1 MLLNCH
7 SHFSLRYGT
16 LAPDQLVEEAA
27 NQGMEVLA
35 LTDIH
40 NTSASFSFYNACKKK
55 NIKPVL
61 GIAFHQDDRL
71 LYIGL
76 AKNNKGFYALNHFLS
91 QHNQSSTP
99 LPATAPFFEDVYFIY
114 PWKAKSMEELN
125 DNEYLGVRSVELNR
139 FRFSKEAKQQGRCVM
154 LHPVTFKDKK
164 GYNVHRLLR
173 AIDKNTLLSKLLPE
187 QQAQPDECMPHA
199 SELFQ
204 AFKDCPQLIATTQEL
219 LNNCNVVFDASVKN
233 KKCFTASKEEDHAM
247 LEALAL
253 EGMAKRYA
261 PNDQEALQRV
271 RKELEV
277 IHRLDFNSYFLITWD
292 ILRYARSENFAY
304 VGRGSGANSI
314 VAYCLFITEVDPI
327 KLDLYFERFLNP
339 YRTSPPDFDLDFE
352 HYEREKITDY
362 IFKRHGLEH
371 TALLATYNTFK
382 GKSILRELG
391 KVFGLPKQ
399 EIDALVND
407 RAVLRTNNKD
417 RDKIIDLI
425 FKYGTALEG
434 LPNHLSI
441 HAGGILIS
449 EEPVNCYTATDLPP
463 KGYPLTH
470 FDMFEAE
477 EMGLY
482 KYDILG
488 QRGLGHIR
496 DAKKII
502 QKNKGITV
510 EVNTQQA
517 IDDELVKQAL
527 YTADTVGCFY
537 VESPGM
543 RMLFKKLECKDYLT
557 LVAASSIIRPG
568 VAQSGMMA
576 QYIHNFRNSA
586 KVQYL
591 HPQIKELLQETY
603 GIMVYQ
609 EDVIKVAHYFAGLD
623 VGKADILR
631 RAMSGKFKGSRGF
644 DLIKN
649 EFFDACAAKGHD
661 IAIVK
666 ELWRQ
671 IESFASF
678 SFSKAHSAS
687 FAVESYHSLYL
698 KVHYPMEFFVAVL
711 NNEGGFYPREYYIQQ
726 VRMAGAEINA
736 PCVNF
741 SEYLDTIY
749 GQQVYIGFR
758 YIHSLENKIGEVIAI
773 ERSVN
778 GPYKDIYDFTKR
790 IPVSHQQ
797 LMLLIR
803 IDAFRFTGKSKKVLL
818 LESFRLFSKATQISR
833 GMELFEPE
841 LKELELPEL
850 KSFSYEEAYDQ
861 IELLE
866 FPLCFPFDLLPE
878 QRETGIL
885 AKDQMKYLN
894 KKVTMIGYFITLK
907 NSHTSKGERM
917 AFGHFYDRE
926 SKTFDTVH
934 FPPSFQRYPFKG
946 KGFYKL
952 TGKISEEFNY
962 PTLEVD
968 YMEKLPIVQ
977 KQVI

>member
-1 MLLNCH
+1 MILNAH

-16 LAPDQLVEEAA
+16 LAPDKLVEEAVSH
-27 NQGMEVLA
+27 GMEVLA

-91 QHNQSSTP
+91 QHNQSSTA
-99 LPATAPFFEDVYFIY
+99 LPVTAPFFEDVYFIY
-114 PWKAKSMEELN
+114 PWKAKPIEELN
-125 DNEYLGVRSVELNR
+125 DNEYLGIRPSELNR
-139 FRFSKEAKQQGRCVM
+139 FRFSKEAKRQERCVI

-187 QQAQPDECMPHA
+187 QQAQPDECMPQV
-199 SELFQ
+199 SELHTAYEDF
-204 AFKDCPQLIATTQEL
+204 PQLITTTQEL
-219 LNNCNVVFDASVKN
+219 LHNCNVVLDARVKN
-233 KKCFTASKEEDHAM
+233 KKCFTASKEEDHAL
-247 LEALAL
+247 LEKLAL
-253 EGMAKRYA
+253 EGMAKRY
-261 PNDQEALQRV
+261 PLNDTEALNRV
-271 RKELEV
+271 KKELEI
-277 IHRLDFNSYFLITWD
+277 IHHLDFNSYFLITWD
-292 ILRYARSENFAY
+292 ILRYARSQNFAY

-314 VAYCLFITEVDPI
+314 VAYCLLITDVDPI

-362 IFKRHGLEH
+362 IFKLHGLEH
-371 TALLATYNTFK
+371 TALLATYNMFK

-391 KVFGLPKQ
+391 KVFGLPKE

-407 RAVLRTNNKD
+407 RAVLKTNNKD

-425 FKYGTALEG
+425 FKYGTELEG

-449 EEPVNCYTATDLPP
+449 EEPLNCYTATDLPP

-496 DAKKII
+496 DAMKII
-502 QKNKGITV
+502 KKNRGVNI
-510 EVNTQQA
+510 ELNTQQA
-517 IDDELVKQAL
+517 IDDELVKNAL
-527 YTADTVGCFY
+527 FTADTVGCFY

-576 QYIHNFRNSA
+576 QYIHNFRNSS

-623 VGKADILR
+623 MGRADILR
-631 RAMSGKFKGSRGF
+631 RAMSGKFKGSKGF
-644 DLIKN
+644 DLIKK
-649 EFFDACAAKGHD
+649 EFFEACAAKGHEVS
-661 IAIVK
+661 IVK

-687 FAVESYHSLYL
+687 FAVESFHSLYL

-726 VRMAGAEINA
+726 VRMAGASIHA
-736 PCVNF
+736 PCVNHG
-741 SEYLDTIY
+741 EYLDAIE
-749 GQQVYIGFR
+749 GQQVYVGFR
-758 YIHSLENKIGEVIAI
+758 YIHSLESKIGEVIAV

-778 GPYKDIYDFTKR
+778 GPYKDLYDFTKR
-790 IPVSHQQ
+790 IPISHQQ

-818 LESFRLFSKATQISR
+818 LEGFRLFSKIARISR
-833 GMELFEPE
+833 GMELFEPD
-841 LKELELPEL
+841 LKELELPQL

-878 QRETGIL
+878 QRDASIL

-894 KKVTMIGYFITLK
+894 KKVTMIGYFVTLK

-917 AFGHFYDRE
+917 AFGHFYDKE
-926 SKTFDTVH
+926 SRTFDTVH
-934 FPPSFQRYPFKG
+934 FPPSLQRYPFKG

-952 TGKISEEFNY
+952 TGKISQEFNY

>member
-1 MLLNCH
+1 MIINAH

-16 LAPDQLVEEAA
+16 LAPADLVAEAA
-27 NQGMEVLA
+27 KQGMTVLA

-40 NTSASFSFYNACKKK
+40 NTSASFSFYKACKKE

-61 GIAFHQDDRL
+61 GIEFHQEDRL

-76 AKNNKGFYALNHFLS
+76 AKNNTGFQLLNQFLS
-91 QHNQSSTP
+91 EHNRSSLP
-99 LPATAPFFEDVYFIY
+99 LPVSAPPLEHVFFIY
-114 PWKAKSMEELN
+114 PWKQKDIEELA
-125 DNEYLGVRSVELNR
+125 DNEYLGIRASDLNR
-139 FRFSKEAKQQGRCVM
+139 FRFSKEAKHQDRCVIW
-154 LHPVTFKDKK
+154 HPVTFRDKK

-187 QQAQPDECMPHA
+187 QQAQPDECMPTVA
-199 SELFQ
+199 ELHQKFEEV
-204 AFKDCPQLIATTQEL
+204 PQVIHTTQKL
-219 LNNCNVVFDASVKN
+219 LDQCKIVFDTQSKN
-233 KKCFTASKEEDHAM
+233 KKTFTGSAEEDHRLLEQLAM
-247 LEALAL
+247 
-253 EGMAKRYA
+253 EGLAKRYPA
-261 PNDQEALQRV
+261 DDEEALKRV

-277 IHRLDFNSYFLITWD
+277 IQRLNFNAYFLITWD
-292 ILRYARSENFAY
+292 ILQYATSQDFAY

-352 HYEREKITDY
+352 HYEREKITEY
-362 IFKRHGLEH
+362 IFKKYGLEH
-371 TALLATYNTFK
+371 TALLATYNRFK

-399 EIDALVND
+399 EIDALVDN
-407 RAVLRTNNKD
+407 RAVLKTNNAD

-425 FKYGTALEG
+425 LTYGAELEG
-434 LPNHLSI
+434 IPNHLSI

-470 FDMFEAE
+470 FDMFDAD

-496 DAKKII
+496 DTVKIVKKNRGEDVLFHT
-502 QKNKGITV
+502 QK
-510 EVNTQQA
+510 A
-517 IDDELVKQAL
+517 IDDPLVQEAL

-543 RMLFKKLECKDYLT
+543 RMLFKKLKCKDYLT

-568 VAQSGMMA
+568 VAQSGMMN
-576 QYIHNFRNSA
+576 QYVRNFQDPD

-591 HPQIKELLQETY
+591 HPKIKELLGGTY
-603 GIMVYQ
+603 GVMVYQ
-609 EDVIKVAHYFAGLD
+609 EDVIKIAHEFAGLD
-623 VGKADILR
+623 MGKSDILR
-631 RAMSGKFKGSRGF
+631 RAMSGKYKGSTGF
-644 DLIKN
+644 DMIKE
-649 EFFDACAAKGHD
+649 EFFESCFKQGHEEFVVTE
-661 IAIVK
+661 I
-666 ELWRQ
+666 WRQ

-711 NNEGGFYPREYYIQQ
+711 NNEGGFYPREYYVQQ
-726 VRMAGAEINA
+726 ARMAGAIIHA
-736 PCVNF
+736 PCVNKGD
-741 SEYLDTIY
+741 YRDTIE
-749 GQQVYIGFR
+749 GTQLYIGFR
-758 YIHSLENKIGEVIAI
+758 YIHSLESKIGEVIAL

-778 GPYKDIYDFTKR
+778 GPYKDLYDFTKR

-803 IDAFRFTGKSKKVLL
+803 MDAFRFTGKSKKVLL
-818 LESFRLFSKATQISR
+818 LESFRLFSKSAQVSR
-833 GMELFEPE
+833 GMELFEPD

-861 IELLE
+861 LELLQ

-878 QRETGIL
+878 KSNTGIL
-885 AKDQMKYLN
+885 ASEQLIYLN
-894 KKVTMIGYFITLK
+894 KKVTMVGYFVTLK
-907 NSHTSKGERM
+907 NSYTSKGERM
-917 AFGHFYDRE
+917 AFGHFFDRE

-934 FPPSFQRYPFKG
+934 FPPSLNRYPFKG
-946 KGFYKL
+946 NGFYKL
-952 TGKISEEFNY
+952 TGKISQEFNY

-977 KQVI
+977 KEII

>member
-16 LAPDQLVEEAA
+16 LSPAKLVGEAVKHDI
-27 NQGMEVLA
+27 EVLA

-40 NTSASFSFYNACKKK
+40 NTSASFSFYNACKKN

-61 GIAFHQDDRL
+61 GIEFHEDDCL

-76 AKNNKGFYALNHFLS
+76 AKNNKGFQALNHFLS
-91 QHNQSSTP
+91 QYNRSSQP
-99 LPATAPFFEDVYFIY
+99 LPSSAPFLADVYFIY
-114 PWKAKSMEELN
+114 PWKAKSIQDLN
-125 DNEYLGVRSVELNR
+125 ENEYLGIRIAELTR
-139 FRFSKEAKQQGRCVM
+139 FRFSPEAKQQGRCVM

-164 GYNVHRLLR
+164 GFNVHRLLR
-173 AIDKNTLLSKLLPE
+173 AIDKNTLLSKLLPH
-187 QQAQPDECMPHA
+187 QQAQPDECILPLTELHHA
-199 SELFQ
+199 YEDFP
-204 AFKDCPQLIATTQEL
+204 AIIETTKQL
-219 LNNCNVVFDASVKN
+219 LNQCEVILDNEVKN
-233 KKCFTASKEEDHAM
+233 KKCFTNSKEEDHAL
-247 LEALAL
+247 LEQLAM
-253 EGMAKRYA
+253 EGLAKRY
-261 PNDQEALQRV
+261 PSNNKEALQRV
-271 RKELEV
+271 QKELEV
-277 IHRLDFNSYFLITWD
+277 ICRLNFNAYFLITWD
-292 ILRYARSENFAY
+292 ILHYAKTQNFAY

-352 HYEREKITDY
+352 HYEREKITEY
-362 IFKRHGLEH
+362 IFKKHGIEH

-399 EIDALVND
+399 EIDAMVND
-407 RAVLRTNNKD
+407 RAVLQTNNKD

-425 FKYGTALEG
+425 FTYGKELEG
-434 LPNHLSI
+434 IPNHLSI

-449 EEPVNCYTATDLPP
+449 EAPVNCYTATDLPP

-470 FDMFEAE
+470 FDMFEAD

-502 QKNKGITV
+502 KKNRGIEVEFDTQK
-510 EVNTQQA
+510 A
-517 IDDELVKQAL
+517 IDDELVKHAL
-527 YTADTVGCFY
+527 FTADTVGSFY

-543 RMLFKKLECKDYLT
+543 RMLFKKLECRDYLT

-568 VAQSGMMA
+568 VAQSGMMS
-576 QYIHNFRNSA
+576 QYIHNFRNSG

-623 VGKADILR
+623 MGKADILR
-631 RAMSGKFKGSRGF
+631 RSMSGKFKGSKGF
-644 DLIKN
+644 DSIKE
-649 EFFDACAAKGHD
+649 EFFQSCSDKGHELY
-661 IAIVK
+661 IVQ

-726 VRMAGAEINA
+726 ARMAGAFIHA
-736 PCVNF
+736 PCVNKGD
-741 SEYLDTIY
+741 YLDTIEGKQLY
-749 GQQVYIGFR
+749 VGFR
-758 YIHSLENKIGEVIAI
+758 YIHSLENKIGEVIAM

-778 GPYKDIYDFTKR
+778 GPYKDLYDFTKR
-790 IPVSHQQ
+790 IPASHQQ

-818 LESFRLFSKATQISR
+818 LEGFRLFSKTAHISR
-833 GMELFEPE
+833 GMELFEPD

-850 KSFSYEEAYDQ
+850 KSFTYEEAYDQ

-878 QRETGIL
+878 VYHTGVL
-885 AKDQMKYLN
+885 AADQMKYLN
-894 KKVTMIGYFITLK
+894 KKVTMIGYFVTLK
-907 NSHTSKGERM
+907 NSHTSKGDRM
-917 AFGHFYDRE
+917 AFGHFYDRK

-934 FPPSFQRYPFKG
+934 FPPSLKRYPFKG

-977 KQVI
+977 KQII

>member
-16 LAPDQLVEEAA
+16 LAPDKLVEEAA
-27 NQGMEVLA
+27 KHSIEVLA

-61 GIAFHQDDRL
+61 GIEFHQDDRL

-76 AKNNKGFYALNHFLS
+76 AKNNKGFQALNHFLS
-91 QHNQSSTP
+91 QHNQSSQV
-99 LPATAPFFEDVYFIY
+99 LPQHAPFLEDVYFIY
-114 PWKAKSMEELN
+114 PWKAKDINELN
-125 DNEYLGVRSVELNR
+125 ENEYLGIRIPELKR
-139 FRFSKEAKQQGRCVM
+139 FRFSPEAKQQEHCVM

-164 GYNVHRLLR
+164 GFNVHRLLR
-173 AIDKNTLLSKLLPE
+173 AIDKNTLLSKLLPH
-187 QQAQPDECMPHA
+187 QQAQADECMPDR
-199 SELFQ
+199 SELYK
-204 AFKDCPQLIATTQEL
+204 AFEDFPLLIETTQQL
-219 LNNCNVVFDASVKN
+219 LNNCEIQFDGNSKN
-233 KKCFTASKEEDHAM
+233 KKCFTKSREEDHAL
-247 LEALAL
+247 LEQLAI
-253 EGMAKRYA
+253 EGLAKRYPPDDA
-261 PNDQEALQRV
+261 EAMQRV

-277 IHRLDFNSYFLITWD
+277 IHQLDFNAYFLIAWD
-292 ILRYARSENFAY
+292 ILRYAASQNFAY

-339 YRTSPPDFDLDFE
+339 HRSSPPDFDLDFE
-352 HYEREKITDY
+352 HYEREKVTEY
-362 IFKRHGLEH
+362 IFKKHGLQN

-407 RAVLRTNNKD
+407 RAILQTNNKD
-417 RDKIIDLI
+417 RDKIVDLI
-425 FKYGTALEG
+425 FTYGKELEG
-434 LPNHLSI
+434 IPNHLSI

-477 EMGLY
+477 KMGLY

-502 QKNKGITV
+502 KKNKGIDV
-510 EVNTQQA
+510 EVNTQEA
-517 IDDELVKQAL
+517 IDDELVKHAL
-527 YTADTVGCFY
+527 YTADTVGSFY

-568 VAQSGMMA
+568 VAQSGMMS

-591 HPQIKELLQETY
+591 HPQIKELLHETY

-623 VGKADILR
+623 MGKADILR
-631 RAMSGKFKGSRGF
+631 RSMSGKYKGSAGF
-644 DLIKN
+644 DSIKD
-649 EFFDACAAKGHD
+649 EFFKSCFDKGHELH
-661 IAIVK
+661 IVQ

-726 VRMAGAEINA
+726 ARMAGAIIHA
-736 PCVNF
+736 PCVNKGD
-741 SEYLDTIY
+741 YLDTIEGKQLY
-749 GQQVYIGFR
+749 VGFR
-758 YIHSLENKIGEVIAI
+758 YIHSLENKIGEVIAM
-773 ERSVN
+773 ERSVH
-778 GPYKDIYDFTKR
+778 GPYKDLYDFTKR

-818 LESFRLFSKATQISR
+818 LEGFRFFSKTAHISR
-833 GMELFEPE
+833 GMELFEPD

-850 KSFSYEEAYDQ
+850 KSFTYEEAYDQ

-866 FPLCFPFDLLPE
+866 FPLCFPFDLLPAAHH
-878 QRETGIL
+878 TGVL
-885 AKDQMKYLN
+885 ASDQMKYLN
-894 KKVTMIGYFITLK
+894 KKVTMIGYFVTLK

-934 FPPSFQRYPFKG
+934 FPPSLKRYPFKG

-962 PTLEVD
+962 PTLEVE

-977 KQVI
+977 KEII

>member
-1 MLLNCH
+1 MIVNAH

-16 LAPDQLVEEAA
+16 LAPDKLVDEAA
-27 NQGMEVLA
+27 IHGIEVLA
-35 LTDIH
+35 LTDIQ

-61 GIAFHQDDRL
+61 GIEFHQDDRL

-76 AKNNKGFYALNHFLS
+76 AKSNKGFYALNHFLS
-91 QHNQSSTP
+91 QHNRST
-99 LPATAPFFEDVYFIY
+99 LPFPASAPFLEEVYFIY
-114 PWKAKSMEELN
+114 PWKAKSVQELN
-125 DNEYLGVRSVELNR
+125 SNEYLGIRISELNR
-139 FRFSKEAKQQGRCVM
+139 FRFSPEGKRQDRCVM

-164 GYNVHRLLR
+164 GFNVHRLLR
-173 AIDKNTLLSKLLPE
+173 AIDKNTLLSKLLPH
-187 QQAQPDECMPHA
+187 QQAQPDECMIPLTDLYKA
-199 SELFQ
+199 YEEV
-204 AFKDCPQLIATTQEL
+204 PTVIETTRLL
-219 LNNCNVVFDASVKN
+219 LNSCEVILDNSVKN
-233 KKCFTASKEEDHAM
+233 KRNFTESKEQDHAL
-247 LEALAL
+247 LEQLAM
-253 EGMAKRYA
+253 EGLAKRYP
-261 PNDQEALQRV
+261 PNDAEALQRV
-271 RKELEV
+271 KKELEV
-277 IHRLDFNSYFLITWD
+277 IQRLDFNAYFLISWD
-292 ILRYARSENFAY
+292 ILRYAASQGFAY

-352 HYEREKITDY
+352 HYEREKVTEY
-362 IFKRHGLEH
+362 IFKKHGLEH

-407 RAVLRTNNKD
+407 RAVLKTNDKD

-425 FKYGTALEG
+425 FKYGELLEG
-434 LPNHLSI
+434 MPNHLSI

-449 EEPVNCYTATDLPP
+449 EQPVNCYTATDLPP

-502 QKNKGITV
+502 KKNRGIEV
-510 EVNTQQA
+510 EVDTQTA
-517 IDDELVKQAL
+517 IDDELVQHAL
-527 YTADTVGCFY
+527 YTADTVGSFY

-543 RMLFKKLECKDYLT
+543 RMLFKKLECRDYLT

-623 VGKADILR
+623 MGRADILR
-631 RAMSGKFKGSRGF
+631 RAMSGKYKGSKGF

-649 EFFDACAAKGHD
+649 EFFEACAAKGHELS
-661 IAIVK
+661 IVT

-698 KVHYPMEFFVAVL
+698 KVHYPMEFYVAVL
-711 NNEGGFYPREYYIQQ
+711 NNEGGFYPREYYVQQ
-726 VRMAGAEINA
+726 ARMAGAIINA
-736 PCVNF
+736 PCVNHGD
-741 SEYLDTIY
+741 YRDTIE
-749 GQQVYIGFR
+749 GNQLYIGFR
-758 YIHSLENKIGEVIAI
+758 YIHSLESKIGEVIAL

-778 GPYKDIYDFTKR
+778 GLYKDLYDFTKR

-803 IDAFRFTGKSKKVLL
+803 MDAFRFTGKSKKVLL
-818 LESFRLFSKATQISR
+818 LEGFRLFSKTAHISR
-833 GMELFEPE
+833 GAELFEPD
-841 LKELELPEL
+841 LKDLELPEL
-850 KSFSYEEAYDQ
+850 KSYSYEEAYDQ

-866 FPLCFPFDLLPE
+866 FPLCFPFDLLPAKSN
-878 QRETGIL
+878 TGIL
-885 AKDQMKYLN
+885 ASEQMKYLN
-894 KKVTMIGYFITLK
+894 KKVTMVGYFVTLK

-934 FPPSFQRYPFKG
+934 FPPSLKRYPFKG
-946 KGFYKL
+946 NGFYKL

-977 KQVI
+977 KEII